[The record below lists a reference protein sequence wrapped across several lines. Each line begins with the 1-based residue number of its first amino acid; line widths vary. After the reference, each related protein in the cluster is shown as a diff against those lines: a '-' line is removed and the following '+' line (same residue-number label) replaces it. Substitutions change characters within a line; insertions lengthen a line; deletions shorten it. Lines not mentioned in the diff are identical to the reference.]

1 MKTKAVI
8 LAGGEGQR
16 LGVLTERRAKPAVPF
31 AGKYRIIDFTLSNC
45 VNSGVF
51 DLMILTQYRPHSL
64 IEHIGAGR
72 PWDLDRGF
80 TGGVQVYQPYRGRVD
95 TDWYRGTADAIY
107 QNLSFV
113 KRGDPD
119 LVLVLSGDHIYK
131 MDYRSLIAFH
141 VEHGADIT
149 IGTLNVARE
158 DATRMGI
165 LATDGESKV
174 TQFVEKPAEPPG
186 TLASMGIYV
195 FSLKCLVQMLIEDAK
210 KRDSS
215 HDFGKDIIPKM
226 VVTGMRVFAYP
237 FQGYW
242 VDVGTVEAYWRTH
255 MDLLKH
261 PAPLDLNDRSWVVHT
276 QSEERPP
283 VKIQEGAIVKDSMI
297 TDGCVISPGA
307 RIERSILSPGVWI
320 GRDAFVRDSV
330 ILTDSMV
337 EEGARVDCAILD
349 KHVRIGKR
357 ARVGQRPKPGEAPT
371 GITTVGK
378 NAQIPDRISVRRGA
392 IIDADATPEYFSP
405 SALRER
411 SKARKLRSAE
421 AVGAAA
427 PPSAPR

>member
-1 MKTKAVI
+1 
-8 LAGGEGQR
+8 
-16 LGVLTERRAKPAVPF
+16 
-31 AGKYRIIDFTLSNC
+31 
-45 VNSGVF
+45 
-51 DLMILTQYRPHSL
+51 
-64 IEHIGAGR
+64 
-72 PWDLDRGF
+72 
-80 TGGVQVYQPYRGRVD
+80 
-95 TDWYRGTADAIY
+95 
-107 QNLSFV
+107 
-113 KRGDPD
+113 
-119 LVLVLSGDHIYK
+119 
-131 MDYRSLIAFH
+131 
-141 VEHGADIT
+141 
-149 IGTLNVARE
+149 
-158 DATRMGI
+158 
-165 LATDGESKV
+165 
-174 TQFVEKPAEPPG
+174 
-186 TLASMGIYV
+186 
-195 FSLKCLVQMLIEDAK
+195 
-210 KRDSS
+210 
-215 HDFGKDIIPKM
+215 
-226 VVTGMRVFAYP
+226 
-237 FQGYW
+237 
-242 VDVGTVEAYWRTH
+242 
-255 MDLLKH
+255 
-261 PAPLDLNDRSWVVHT
+261 PLDLNDRSWVVHT

-357 ARVGQRPKPGEAPT
+357 ARVGQRPKPSEAPM

-421 AVGAAA
+421 AVGAAT